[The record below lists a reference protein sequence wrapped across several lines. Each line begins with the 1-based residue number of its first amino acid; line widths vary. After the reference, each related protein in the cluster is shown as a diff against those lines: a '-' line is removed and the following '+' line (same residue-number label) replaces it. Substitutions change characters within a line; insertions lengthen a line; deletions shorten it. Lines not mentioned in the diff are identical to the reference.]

1 MKEKAGLERS
11 GAGVKDSFEAEL
23 HGYTWNLLRL
33 SAAAAMAALAIH
45 LGGIVLKGDA
55 SAFDA
60 ALMRALR
67 TPGDLMAIG
76 GPRFERIMRDVT
88 ALGSFGVAAMLVGAV
103 GGYLSMSGRWIC
115 ARALLAIP
123 VGGWLLSNAIKVV
136 IARPRPDVVPMLVTV
151 SDASMPS
158 GHTMM
163 ATVLYFTLAG
173 LIAMRTDNVRLHRL
187 AFICALVLTIA
198 VGLSRVYL
206 GVHWPTD
213 VLAAVALGAAWTAAG
228 LRLLT
233 K

>member
-23 HGYTWNLLRL
+23 HCYTWNLLRL
-33 SAAAAMAALAIH
+33 SAAAAMAALAIY

-60 ALMRALR
+60 ALMRTLR
-67 TPGDLMAIG
+67 TPSDLMAIG
-76 GPRFERIMRDVT
+76 GPRIERFVRDVT

-103 GGYLSMSGRWIC
+103 SGYLTMSGRWIC

-123 VGGWLLSNAIKVV
+123 VGGWLLSNAIKVAV
-136 IARPRPDVVPMLVTV
+136 ARPRPDVVPMLDTV

-173 LIAMRTDNVRLHRL
+173 LIAMRTGNARLRHF

>member
-23 HGYTWNLLRL
+23 HCYTWNLLWL
-33 SAAAAMAALAIH
+33 SVAAAMAALAIH

-60 ALMRALR
+60 ALMRTLR
-67 TPGDLMAIG
+67 TPSDLMAIG
-76 GPRFERIMRDVT
+76 GPRIERFVRDVT
-88 ALGSFGVAAMLVGAV
+88 ALGSFGVAAMLVSAV

-123 VGGWLLSNAIKVV
+123 VGGWLLSNAIKVAV
-136 IARPRPDVVPMLVTV
+136 ARPRPDVVPMLDTV

-173 LIAMRTDNVRLHRL
+173 LVVMRTDNVRLRRL